1 MDVNLF
7 VKSPI
12 IPDRKVALVVKD
24 GTEAGRGVIW
34 YGWIAEMPETE
45 FARADEAHVSEWTY
59 NRLAEKAAETG
70 KGIPVQ

>member
-7 VKSPI
+7 VKNPV
-12 IPDRKVALVVKD
+12 IPDRKVALVVKTS
-24 GTEAGRGVIW
+24 GEPETIW
-34 YGWIAEMPETE
+34 YGWIAEMPMAE
-45 FARADEAHVSEWTY
+45 FALADEAHVSEWTY